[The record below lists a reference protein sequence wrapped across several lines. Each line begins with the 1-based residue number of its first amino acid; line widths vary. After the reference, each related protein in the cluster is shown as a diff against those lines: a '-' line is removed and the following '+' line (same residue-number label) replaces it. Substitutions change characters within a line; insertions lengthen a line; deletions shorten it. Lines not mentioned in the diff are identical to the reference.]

1 MYDLIYVIKKYNSS
15 RDSYCSSKLHLS
27 FGWTQDAEL
36 NDLRTMIEG
45 MRQQSG
51 VNLAQ
56 ISEAGKLF
64 FFLYFSNSLSYAFS
78 ITGEPVNFIC
88 SIISDNPIDLYI
100 IYARTK
106 FLRNII

>member
-64 FFLYFSNSLSYAFS
+64 FSCIFRIHCLMRSALLGNQLTLFAALSVT
-78 ITGEPVNFIC
+78 I
-88 SIISDNPIDLYI
+88 
-100 IYARTK
+100 R
-106 FLRNII
+106 